1 MLAERNFAQKRF
13 YIQQLSHR
21 EPFAPTSFNTQG
33 NLCITHRCLC
43 THTQISL
50 TDAFRQRSRY
60 REQLLHRAAF
70 AHRRLCTKKLV
81 CPNAFTHEDTEAF
94 THRGF
99 HTEAF
104 DLVKSHFFSS
114 FISIVTVV
122 NNPSSCGQETRSK
135 HPAVLMGQRETIPTT
150 SVVQKTWAAK

>member
-1 MLAERNFAQKRF
+1 MPL
-13 YIQQLSHR
+13 H
-21 EPFAPTSFNTQG
+21 
-33 NLCITHRCLC
+33 

-104 DLVKSHFFSS
+104 DLVKSHFFFKFYFDRNGCEQPLVLWTGDSEQTPGGIDGATRNDPDN
-114 FISIVTVV
+114 FCCPKNMGCEVTEIIICQLIS
-122 NNPSSCGQETRSK
+122 Q
-135 HPAVLMGQRETIPTT
+135 MQ
-150 SVVQKTWAAK
+150 